1 LETARLLAGLAAEQF
16 ATVADIYRLTGE
28 LPPHADLGDTA
39 DGRGKSESESAV
51 RLARMVGVDARE
63 RKPGEWRAVARYLSG
78 RQLERI
84 DHACALQ
91 CSAGLPADA
100 PLVGAGI
107 GRFLVRRLARRQG
120 RPYLDVNHLFSPDK
134 KMSGL
139 DAGDCAPAA
148 AVALLAATEE

>member
-1 LETARLLAGLAAEQF
+1 
-16 ATVADIYRLTGE
+16 
-28 LPPHADLGDTA
+28 
-39 DGRGKSESESAV
+39 
-51 RLARMVGVDARE
+51 MVGVDARE
-63 RKPGEWRAVARYLSG
+63 RKPNEWRAVARYLSS
-78 RQLERI
+78 RQIERI
-84 DHACALQ
+84 DQACALQ

-120 RPYLDVNHLFSPDK
+120 RPYLDENNLFSPDK
-134 KMSGL
+134 QMPGL